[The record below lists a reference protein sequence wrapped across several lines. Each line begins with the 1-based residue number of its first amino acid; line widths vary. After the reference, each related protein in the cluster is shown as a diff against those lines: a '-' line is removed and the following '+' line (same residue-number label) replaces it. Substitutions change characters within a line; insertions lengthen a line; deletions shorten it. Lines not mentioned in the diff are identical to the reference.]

1 MNLLFGIANFFLILL
16 LFVSCKQKQ
25 SEIQNLTYLLKSSN
39 KNGLDRFLI
48 IDRVVNIYIAN
59 KNHED
64 ALKIVNSGIIND
76 ESREYYPLYLYLM
89 GNIYCSMG
97 EDFVAFSI
105 YKNIVDNF
113 GDYVYENYSV
123 KTRVAKKIINLNID
137 SIDKIDYYKFILN
150 KEIDNLNN
158 EEKGNY
164 FYNLALGLEDIQDY
178 DESYFYYKK
187 FLSIPR
193 SYLKIDSRDYFNVV
207 TKINYFNNPDF
218 VVYRNLGDLIQD
230 VKNFVLSG
238 NTTKLL
244 NIRDKN
250 NFFIQSWDQKGGKSN
265 SINTNSFLTTM
276 IRLGGRRKNGI
287 QFANHLEADSSDD
300 ISYLESSGW
309 DHIREWYFVFKRIAY
324 PKDPEINNGWTWI
337 GVYLGKK

>member
-1 MNLLFGIANFFLILL
+1 MNLFAGIAKFFLILF
-16 LFVSCKQKQ
+16 LFTSCKQKQ
-25 SEIQNLTYLLKSSN
+25 SEIQNLTHLLKSSN
-39 KNGLDRFLI
+39 KNRLNKFLI
-48 IDRVVNIYIAN
+48 IDRAVNIYIAN
-59 KNHED
+59 KNYEN
-64 ALKIVNSGIIND
+64 ALEIINSGIIDD

-89 GNIYCSMG
+89 GNIYDSMG

-105 YKNIVDNF
+105 YKYVVDNF
-113 GDYVYENYSV
+113 DDYVYENYSV
-123 KTRVAKKIINLNID
+123 KTRVAKKIVNLNID
-137 SIDKIDYYKFILN
+137 SIDKINYYKFILN
-150 KEIDNLNN
+150 TEIDNLNN

-164 FYNLALGLEDIQDY
+164 FYNLALSLEDVQAY

-193 SYLKIDSRDYFNVV
+193 AHLKIDSRDYFNVV
-207 TKINYFNNPDF
+207 TKINYFNNPEF

-230 VKNFVLSG
+230 VKKFVLSG
-238 NTTKLL
+238 DTSKLL

-287 QFANHLEADSSDD
+287 QFAKHLEADSSDD

>member
-1 MNLLFGIANFFLILL
+1 MNLLAEIAKFFLILF
-16 LFVSCKQKQ
+16 LFTSCKQKQ
-25 SEIQNLTYLLKSSN
+25 SEIQNLTHLLKSSN
-39 KNGLDRFLI
+39 KNRLDKFLI
-48 IDRVVNIYIAN
+48 IDRAVNIYIAN
-59 KNHED
+59 KNYEN
-64 ALKIVNSGIIND
+64 ALEIVNSGIIDD

-89 GNIYCSMG
+89 GNIYDSMG

-105 YKNIVDNF
+105 YKYVVDNF
-113 GDYVYENYSV
+113 NDYVYENCSV
-123 KTRVAKKIINLNID
+123 KTRVAKKIVNLNID
-137 SIDKIDYYKFILN
+137 SIDKINYYKFILN
-150 KEIDNLNN
+150 TEIDNLNN

-164 FYNLALGLEDIQDY
+164 FYNLALSLEDVQDY

-193 SYLKIDSRDYFNVV
+193 AHLKIDSRDYFNVV
-207 TKINYFNNPDF
+207 TKINYFNNPEF

-230 VKNFVLSG
+230 VKKFVLSG
-238 NTTKLL
+238 DTSKLL

-287 QFANHLEADSSDD
+287 QFAKHLEADSSDD

-309 DHIREWYFVFKRIAY
+309 DYIREWYFVFKRIAY

>member
-1 MNLLFGIANFFLILL
+1 MNLLAEIAKFFLILF
-16 LFVSCKQKQ
+16 LFTSCKQKQ
-25 SEIQNLTYLLKSSN
+25 SEIQNLTHLLKSSN
-39 KNGLDRFLI
+39 KNRLDKFLI
-48 IDRVVNIYIAN
+48 IDRAVNIYIAN
-59 KNHED
+59 KNYEN
-64 ALKIVNSGIIND
+64 ALEIVNSGIIDD

-89 GNIYCSMG
+89 GNIYDSMG

-105 YKNIVDNF
+105 YKYVVDNF
-113 GDYVYENYSV
+113 DDYVYENCSV
-123 KTRVAKKIINLNID
+123 KTRVAKKIVNLNIG
-137 SIDKIDYYKFILN
+137 SIDN
-150 KEIDNLNN
+150 TEIDNLNN

-164 FYNLALGLEDIQDY
+164 FYNLALSLEDGQDH
-178 DESYFYYKK
+178 DESYFYYLK
-187 FLSIPR
+187 FLSTPR
-193 SYLKIDSRDYFNVV
+193 AHLKIDSRDYFNVV
-207 TKINYFNNPDF
+207 TKINYFNNPEF

-230 VKNFVLSG
+230 VKKFVLSG
-238 NTTKLL
+238 DTSKLL

-287 QFANHLEADSSDD
+287 QFAKHLEADSSDD

-309 DHIREWYFVFKRIAY
+309 DYIREWYFVFKRIVY

>member
-1 MNLLFGIANFFLILL
+1 MNLLAEIAKFILILFL
-16 LFVSCKQKQ
+16 CASCTQKQ
-25 SEIQNLTYLLKSSN
+25 SEIQNLTHLLKFSN
-39 KNGLDRFLI
+39 KNRLDKFLI
-48 IDRVVNIYIAN
+48 IDRVVNIYVAN
-59 KNHED
+59 KNYED
-64 ALKIVNSGIIND
+64 ALEIVNSGIIDD

-89 GNIYCSMG
+89 GNIYSSMG

-105 YKNIVDNF
+105 YKRVVNNF
-113 GDYVYENYSV
+113 DDYVYENCSV
-123 KTRVAKKIINLNID
+123 KTRAAKKIVNLNID
-137 SIDKIDYYKFILN
+137 SIDKINYYKFILN
-150 KEIDNLNN
+150 TGIDNLNN

-164 FYNLALGLEDIQDY
+164 FYNLALSLEDAQDY

-193 SYLKIDSRDYFNVV
+193 SHLKIDSRDYFNVV
-207 TKINYFNNPDF
+207 TKVNYFNNPEF

-230 VKNFVLSG
+230 VKNFILSG
-238 NTTKLL
+238 NTSKLL

-287 QFANHLEADSSDD
+287 QFAKHLEADSSDD

-309 DHIREWYFVFKRIAY
+309 DHIREWYFVFKRIVY

>member
-1 MNLLFGIANFFLILL
+1 MNLLTRIVQFVLILFL
-16 LFVSCKQKQ
+16 LTSCKQKQ
-25 SEIQNLTYLLKSSN
+25 SEIQNLTHLLKSSN
-39 KNGLDRFLI
+39 KNGLDKFLI

-59 KNHED
+59 KNYEN
-64 ALKIVNSGIIND
+64 ALEIVNSGIIDD
-76 ESREYYPLYLYLM
+76 ESREYYSLYLYLM
-89 GNIYCSMG
+89 GNIYDSMG
-97 EDFVAFSI
+97 EDFIAFSI
-105 YKNIVDNF
+105 YRHVVDSF
-113 GDYVYENYSV
+113 DDYVYENCSV
-123 KTRVAKKIINLNID
+123 KTRVAKKIVNLNID
-137 SIDKIDYYKFILN
+137 PIDKINYYKFILN
-150 KEIDNLNN
+150 IGIDDLSN

-164 FYNLALGLEDIQDY
+164 FYNLALSLEDIQDY

-193 SYLKIDSRDYFNVV
+193 SHLKIDSRDYFNVV
-207 TKINYFNNPDF
+207 TKINYFNNPEF

-238 NTTKLL
+238 NTSKLL

-287 QFANHLEADSSDD
+287 QFAKHLEADSSDD

-309 DHIREWYFVFKRIAY
+309 DHIREWYFVFKRIVY